1 MAAELGKRSR
11 DTTSGNSSTSDGVD
25 SDALGDFNLALLS
38 EDHGGNE
45 MNIPI
50 SDAQFA
56 ENLWIQEALMASF
69 HKLKQTQII
78 RSEVKIEPNLCCD
91 GVSSSGNPGNAG
103 ACNVARG
110 PDGGVLGAQNLGLG
124 VDTTTA
130 TAAATSKK
138 IKQEAIVKV
147 KLEKLESAETICGI
161 CKEMKTMG
169 EMFIRY
175 GTATTSTCTHRFCF
189 ECLRKH
195 IVARIQENEIVI
207 RCPGSECGEILES
220 GLWQGLIPKEVF
232 DRWGEA
238 ISGSLFAGSVVIYC
252 PFGDCNGM
260 LVNDGGGDAIRETE
274 CMHCRRLFCA
284 QCKVP
289 WHSDTNCGDFQKL
302 VGENGAGDV

>member
-1 MAAELGKRSR
+1 MAAELGKRSTN
-11 DTTSGNSSTSDGVD
+11 TTSGSSSTSDCVD
-25 SDALGDFNLALLS
+25 SDVLGDFNLALLS

-78 RSEVKIEPNLCCD
+78 RSEVQAILQGD
-91 GVSSSGNPGNAG
+91 
-103 ACNVARG
+103 
-110 PDGGVLGAQNLGLG
+110 PDGSVLGAQSLGLG
-124 VDTTTA
+124 VDTTTS
-130 TAAATSKK
+130 TAAAISKR

-147 KLEKLESAETICGI
+147 KLEKLESAETICGS

-207 RCPGSECGEILES
+207 RCPGFECGEILES

-238 ISGSLFAGSVVIYC
+238 VSGSFFAGSVVIYC

-302 VGENGAGDV
+302 VGENGAGDI

>member
-1 MAAELGKRSR
+1 MAGELGKRSR
-11 DTTSGNSSTSDGVD
+11 NTSGSSSTSDCVD
-25 SDALGDFNLALLS
+25 SDVLGDFNLALLS

-78 RSEVKIEPNLCCD
+78 RSEVKIEPGLCCD
-91 GVSSSGNPGNAG
+91 GASGGNPGNAAG
-103 ACNVARG
+103 AGNIARG
-110 PDGGVLGAQNLGLG
+110 PDGSLLGAQSLGLG
-124 VDTTTA
+124 VDNTISTA
-130 TAAATSKK
+130 VAISKRM
-138 IKQEAIVKV
+138 KQEAIVKV

-195 IVARIQENEIVI
+195 IVAKIQENEIVI
-207 RCPGSECGEILES
+207 RCPGFECQEILEP
-220 GLWQGLIPKEVF
+220 GLCQGLIPKEVF

-260 LVNDGGGDAIRETE
+260 LVNDGGEDAIRETE

-289 WHSDTNCGDFQKL
+289 WHSDTNCVDFQKL
-302 VGENGAGDV
+302 VGENGAGGI